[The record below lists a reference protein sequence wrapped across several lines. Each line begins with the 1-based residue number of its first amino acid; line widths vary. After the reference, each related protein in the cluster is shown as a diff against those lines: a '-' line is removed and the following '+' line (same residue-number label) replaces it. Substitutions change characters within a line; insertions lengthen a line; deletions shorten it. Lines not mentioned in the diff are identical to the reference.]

1 MRLAEC
7 VLALAVVMT
16 AAPVRAEPHIEPPT
30 SPVEELRDAYKR
42 GDYVT
47 VRKKLLELYA
57 LEPKPEILFALGQV
71 ELNLGHYAAAID
83 YYEKFIATQ
92 PTDDQV
98 ALAQQAIGAARMRL
112 AHPDRPPQVIVEKV
126 PAPEHP
132 LEEPRRWSTEDTGF
146 VALGGAAVL
155 VGAGLLYYA
164 HSLGEDRGGT
174 LSSYDMRVDQS
185 RTTTWTGIGIAAAGT
200 VVIAIPLVR
209 WQW

>member
-1 MRLAEC
+1 MRLARC
-7 VLALAVVMT
+7 VLALAVL
-16 AAPVRAEPHIEPPT
+16 AAGVARAEPSIEPPR

-57 LEPKPEILFALGQV
+57 LDPKPELLFALGQV
-71 ELNLGHYAAAID
+71 ELNLGHYQAAID

-92 PTDDQV
+92 PSDDQI

-112 AHPDRPPQVIVEKV
+112 AHPDQPPQVIVKQV

-132 LEEPRRWSTEDTGF
+132 PEEPRQWSIEDTGF
-146 VALGGAAVL
+146 AALGGAAVL
-155 VGAGLLYYA
+155 VGVGLLYYA
-164 HSLGEDRGGT
+164 HTLGEDRGGT

-185 RTTTWTGIGIAAAGT
+185 RTTTWTGIGIAAAGA
-200 VVIAIPLVR
+200 VVIAIPIVR

>member
-1 MRLAEC
+1 VRLARC
-7 VLALAVVMT
+7 LLALAVLT
-16 AAPVRAEPHIEPPT
+16 AGLARAAPGIEPPA

-57 LEPKPEILFALGQV
+57 LEPKPELLFALGQV
-71 ELNLGHYAAAID
+71 ELNLGHYQAAID

-92 PTDDQV
+92 PSDDQV

-126 PAPEHP
+126 PAPPEHP
-132 LEEPRRWSTEDTGF
+132 PEQPRRWSTEDTGF

-164 HSLGEDRGGT
+164 HTLGEDRSGS
-174 LSSYDMRVDQS
+174 LSAYDMRVEQS
-185 RTTTWTGIGIAAAGT
+185 RTTKWTGIGIAAAGT